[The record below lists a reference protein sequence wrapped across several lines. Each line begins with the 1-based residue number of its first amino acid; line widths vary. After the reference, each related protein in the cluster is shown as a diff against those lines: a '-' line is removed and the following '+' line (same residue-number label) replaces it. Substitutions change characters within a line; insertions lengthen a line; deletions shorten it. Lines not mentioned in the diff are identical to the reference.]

1 MIRVL
6 FFIVLVAG
14 LAFGAAWLADR
25 PGEVTIVWPWLGR
38 AIEIPLGLVIA
49 VIAVIIGLWAAR
61 HILRTPGRVSGALRH
76 RREARG
82 FHAISRGLIAIGAGD
97 LAGARR
103 FAGDARRL
111 APNEPLALLLAAQTA
126 QLAGNRDAA
135 ETTFRRMTEHDATK
149 MLGLHGLF
157 IEARRRN
164 DPAAARAVAED
175 AVRANPAAGWAA
187 QAVLDFRCMAGDWA
201 GGLAAL
207 DSQMKSGL
215 IDKPTYRR
223 GRAVLLTA
231 RALSSGDRDA
241 ALADVTEAVKLA
253 PGLVPAAA
261 LAGRLLAEAG
271 KPRPASRIIQAAWR
285 INPHPDLAE
294 TYANVRPGEAA
305 RERLARVQGAAQLAP
320 PDLESDREARLAV
333 ARAAIDAREFAVAR
347 TQLEPLLA
355 APSRRVALMM
365 AEVEEH
371 DTGDFGRARAWM
383 ARALNAPRDP
393 AWTADGYVSDKWL
406 PVSPV
411 TGRLDAFQ
419 WKVPLADLS
428 PPGRV
433 IEEVAPA
440 AVPAAPAL
448 GEGAG
453 DIGASPRSAP
463 RADEDAPGYDG
474 SPHAAAAVIASDSP
488 LLATRTPAGAGSAEA
503 RGAQA
508 DANQSPPLAHASAS
522 DVSASSRRRDAND
535 AAPAAP
541 RTNNGSPRH
550 PNQPRRDEA
559 VIPLLH
565 SPDDPG
571 PDGDLPPEPRPEPP
585 TPEPWWR
592 GLFR

>member
-6 FFIVLVAG
+6 LFIVLVAG

-61 HILRTPGRVSGALRH
+61 HILRTPGRVSGALRR
-76 RREARG
+76 RREVRG

-135 ETTFRRMTEHDATK
+135 ETTFRRMTEHDATR

-157 IEARRRN
+157 VEARRRN

-215 IDKPTYRR
+215 IDKPAYRR

-271 KPRPASRIIQAAWR
+271 KPRPASRIVQAAWR

-294 TYANVRPGEAA
+294 TYANVRPGESA

-320 PDLESDREARLAV
+320 PDPESDREARLAV

-365 AEVEEH
+365 AEIEEH

-383 ARALNAPRDP
+383 SRALNAPRDP

-453 DIGASPRSAP
+453 DALRYDGAS
-463 RADEDAPGYDG
+463 
-474 SPHAAAAVIASDSP
+474 HAAAAVVASEAP
-488 LLATRTPAGAGSAEA
+488 PLATRAAAGDISAEA
-503 RGAQA
+503 RGASA
-508 DANQSPPLAHASAS
+508 DANHSPPHAHVSAS
-522 DVSASSRRRDAND
+522 DVSASPPLRDAND
-535 AAPAAP
+535 AAPP
-541 RTNNGSPRH
+541 PHRTNGPPRH
-550 PNQPRRDEA
+550 PNQPRREEA